1 MIGKSIKQKL
11 NIKQRI
17 NGCWIEMFSPIAAEI
32 MAMSGYDVAVID
44 LEHGPGSYLEAISM
58 MQALTNH
65 GCSPLIRTQST
76 DPDFIKRVL
85 DIGPMGI
92 MVPNIRSADEASDMV
107 AACRY
112 RPAGIR
118 GAAPTV
124 IRGTEY
130 GTDVDNYTRWM
141 DSEFLLIGQVESL
154 QAVNEIK
161 DIANIDSLDMLFV
174 GPTDLSASLGALGK
188 YDSKEFIAAFK
199 KIERCTLAAGK
210 WLGTVPFPGWN
221 AESLYRNG
229 HHLVVSGADSLL
241 LRQAALGDVETL
253 RQSSSF

>member
-1 MIGKSIKQKL
+1 MNGESIKQKL
-11 NIKQRI
+11 NMGQRI

-32 MAMSGYDVAVID
+32 MAMSGYDIAVID

-58 MQALTNH
+58 MQALANH
-65 GCSPLIRTQST
+65 GCSPLIRTQSA
-76 DPDFIKRVL
+76 DQDIIKRVL
-85 DIGPMGI
+85 DIGPLGI
-92 MVPNIRSADEASDMV
+92 MVPNIRSADDAANVV

-130 GTDVDNYTRWM
+130 GNDVDNYIRWM
-141 DSEFLLIGQVESL
+141 DSGFLLIGQIESL
-154 QAVNEIK
+154 QAVDEIE
-161 DIANIDSLDMLFV
+161 DIANVDGLDMLFV

-188 YDSKEFIAAFK
+188 YDSKAFIAAFE

-210 WLGTVPFPGWN
+210 WLGAIPFPGWN
-221 AESLYRNG
+221 AERLYRNG

-253 RQSSSF
+253 RQSSAF